1 MKYCKN
7 CIMPDTKPDLKFEN
21 GLCSACINYAYR
33 SKIDWKQREEEF
45 RELLTNSKGKYT
57 CVVPVSGGKDSHA
70 QVLKV
75 LEMGGNPL
83 AVNARTCHLSGIGRE
98 NLDNIANLGVDLIEI
113 QPNLKIR
120 RELNKLC
127 LETVGDISWAEHV
140 SIFTIPVKVA
150 IDYEI
155 PLILWG
161 ENPQN
166 EYGGPNQ
173 ESNGSRMLDRSW
185 LEEFG
190 GLLGLRVTDLPFSSE
205 DIQLYQYPEQVSGIT
220 GVFMGYYFPWDGH
233 ENAIKARD
241 HGFKYF
247 SREVQSSG
255 FPYEN
260 LDNYQTGI
268 HDFFKFLKYGFG
280 RATDM
285 SCSLIRRGII
295 TREEGKEHALQW
307 DGKFPWLYLDKSLE
321 EILEPL
327 NISIERF
334 KELCEM
340 FTNRDIIKG
349 SILDPRVEYTEK

>member
-1 MKYCKN
+1 
-7 CIMPDTKPDLKFEN
+7 
-21 GLCSACINYAYR
+21 
-33 SKIDWKQREEEF
+33 
-45 RELLTNSKGKYT
+45 
-57 CVVPVSGGKDSHA
+57 
-70 QVLKV
+70 
-75 LEMGGNPL
+75 
-83 AVNARTCHLSGIGRE
+83 
-98 NLDNIANLGVDLIEI
+98 
-113 QPNLKIR
+113 
-120 RELNKLC
+120 
-127 LETVGDISWAEHV
+127 
-140 SIFTIPVKVA
+140 
-150 IDYEI
+150 
-155 PLILWG
+155 
-161 ENPQN
+161 
-166 EYGGPNQ
+166 
-173 ESNGSRMLDRSW
+173 MLDRSW

-205 DIQLYQYPEQVSGIT
+205 DIQFYQYPEQVSGVT

-285 SCSLIRRGII
+285 ACSHIRRGII
-295 TREEGKEHALQW
+295 TREEGRDHAFQW
-307 DGKFPWLYLDKSLE
+307 DGKFPWVYLYKSLE

-327 NISIERF
+327 NISIEKF
-334 KELCEM
+334 KETCEM

-349 SILDPRVEYTEK
+349 SILDPRVGHTEE